1 MCWNQQVSLN
11 TFLFSIFALLLI
23 MYNNYNTQYKIVELH
38 NVWIYVFLSSFIF
51 MQLIEFFIWRNIRD
65 TYYNR
70 VFSIFGVCLL
80 IIQPICS
87 MMILSN
93 TKLRNILLSIYV
105 FFTIPYSIYSFSN
118 KNINIRSVK
127 SKSGHLRWIFF
138 ELSPYMLL
146 IWLFF
151 LLFSLFYENKI
162 LGVFVG
168 IILLLISYYNFKKDN
183 TVGSMWCWMV
193 NLIMIYYIIY
203 LLIYLPFCE
212 KKSIC

>member
-23 MYNNYNTQYKIVELH
+23 MYNNYYTQYKIVEIH

-51 MQLIEFFIWRNIRD
+51 MQLIEFFIWRNIHD
-65 TYYNR
+65 KYYNHL
-70 VFSIFGVCLL
+70 FSIFAVCLL

-93 TKLRNILLSIYV
+93 TKIRNILLSIYLLAV
-105 FFTIPYSIYSFSN
+105 IPYSIYSFSN
-118 KNINIRSVK
+118 KNIRSVK

-138 ELSPYMLL
+138 ELTPYMLL
-146 IWLFF
+146 FWLFF
-151 LLFSLFYENKI
+151 LLFSLLYENKI
-162 LGVFVG
+162 MGVFVG
-168 IILLLISYYNFKKDN
+168 VCLLLISYYNFKKDY

-193 NLIMIYYIIY
+193 NLIMIYYIFY
-203 LLIYLPFCE
+203 LLVYLPFCE

>member
-23 MYNNYNTQYKIVELH
+23 MYNNYYTQYKIVELH
-38 NVWIYVFLSSFIF
+38 NVWIYAFLASFIF
-51 MQLIEFFIWRNIRD
+51 MQLIEFFIWCNIGD

-93 TKLRNILLSIYV
+93 IKLRNILLSIYV

-118 KNINIRSVK
+118 KNIRSVK

-138 ELSPYMLL
+138 ELTPYMLL
-146 IWLFF
+146 FWLFF
-151 LLFSLFYENKI
+151 LLFGLLYENKI
-162 LGVFVG
+162 MGVFVG
-168 IILLLISYYNFKKDN
+168 IILLLISYYNFKKDY
-183 TVGSMWCWMV
+183 TVGSTWCWMV
-193 NLIMIYYIIY
+193 NLIMIYYLIY
-203 LLIYLPFCE
+203 LLVYLPFCE
-212 KKSIC
+212 KKSNC